1 MPELAK
7 LFLLLHH
14 LYRRLYPA
22 IVIYISING
31 LHFNFISLLSESLC
45 VFIGLNGFVVSN
57 HPYFISVPGSAI
69 SYIIVCPIKMQVPE
83 QKTFYSLIL
92 QMHFTT
98 CSDGCMVLLVHHFI
112 TLYIKSPV
120 KFSGYQLQGFIR

>member
-45 VFIGLNGFVVSN
+45 VFIGLNGLVVSN

-69 SYIIVCPIKMQVPE
+69 TYIIVCAIKMQVFKQEPFH
-83 QKTFYSLIL
+83 TLIIL
-92 QMHFTT
+92 ICFTT
-98 CSDGCMVLLVHHFI
+98 CSDGGMVLLVHHFI

-120 KFSGYQLQGFIR
+120 KFSGNE